1 MSKAVSARKR
11 RQKERM
17 RERVAAPPFGLVRVN
32 PSALVPNASYSV
44 QPFVQTGYY
53 EDRPFVCK
61 DCGCAEI
68 WRATQQKWWFE
79 IAKGGQD
86 SVAVHCRPCRR
97 KRQATRATARAQ
109 AVTHY
114 GEFALRRLL
123 LDGSL
128 KVEKWRPRV
137 RAIQKL
143 IAAGL
148 GERFGH
154 YDAARNP
161 DVENFAEHYAN
172 AVVVVARRQREIVG
186 CGVLLAEGG
195 GHGAARARIVR
206 MSVRSDVRRKGVGGA
221 VLNELVGH
229 ARRLGYRQ
237 VVLETT
243 SSWVDAVAFYQRHGF
258 AVVERKHGDTHF
270 RLDVQKEQVV
280 E

>member
-161 DVENFAEHYAN
+161 DVETLPSTMPTPSWSLRGASARLL
-172 AVVVVARRQREIVG
+172 AVVCCLRRVVGMAPPARALCG
-186 CGVLLAEGG
+186 CQCAAMCGAKGS
-195 GHGAARARIVR
+195 AARCLTNWLVTR
-206 MSVRSDVRRKGVGGA
+206 GA
-221 VLNELVGH
+221 W
-229 ARRLGYRQ
+229 AI
-237 VVLETT
+237 
-243 SSWVDAVAFYQRHGF
+243 A
-258 AVVERKHGDTHF
+258 K
-270 RLDVQKEQVV
+270 
-280 E
+280 